1 MDIQIVFS
9 LYYYRQYHYE
19 HTFTQS
25 LGFKVNTFVGQMLR
39 DGIGS

>member
-9 LYYYRQYHYE
+9 LYYHRQYHYE
-19 HTFTQS
+19 HTLTQS
-25 LGFKVNTFVGQMLR
+25 SGFKVNIFVGQIPR